1 MTQKSDELLDITI
14 ESSRDSL
21 AAIED
26 SQLLYLLLYIRP
38 HEKTVFSYLPRN
50 LTLIVD
56 CSTSM
61 KGERL
66 RNVKNAVSMIVE
78 RVGPDDIISV
88 IAFSDRAQLIRPA
101 SPLKSKAI
109 LVSQINE
116 IRAAGGTE
124 IYQGL
129 EAGLAEIRRSNLGS
143 FNNHMILFT
152 DGHTYGDARE
162 CMELARDAAVMG
174 IDISAFG
181 IGSDWNDTFLDKLVA
196 MSGSQSVYVE
206 NPSQVVGHLQERIR
220 ELGVVYASSLR
231 LISDFPPGIAL
242 LSAFKVAPYAQH
254 LAPNGSE
261 IRLGSVE
268 AESALAVLLE
278 FEIEIQ
284 ETEKKFRLPLR
295 FVADISSKQKKDYS
309 FDSNLDLVI
318 NDEKNTVDPPP
329 KLVKAVQALNFYRMN
344 ERIWQDIEVGKL
356 AGATKRLQRLNTRLI
371 ESGHSAL
378 AAKVAEETKRLDSNG
393 SWNETSRKRLKY
405 GTRSL
410 VAQTLKLEN

>member
-1 MTQKSDELLDITI
+1 M
-14 ESSRDSL
+14 
-21 AAIED
+21 
-26 SQLLYLLLYIRP
+26 
-38 HEKTVFSYLPRN
+38 
-50 LTLIVD
+50 IVD
-56 CSTSM
+56 
-61 KGERL
+61 
-66 RNVKNAVSMIVE
+66 

-101 SPLKSKAI
+101 SPLKSKATLI
-109 LVSQINE
+109 SQINE
-116 IRAAGGTE
+116 IRAVGGTE

-143 FNNHMILFT
+143 FNNHMILLT

-162 CMELARDAAVMG
+162 CMELAREAAVMG

-206 NPSQVVGHLQERIR
+206 NPSQVFGHLQERIR

-254 LAPNGSE
+254 LVPNGSE

-268 AESALAVLLE
+268 AESTLAVLLE

-295 FVADISSKQKKDYS
+295 FVADISSEQKKDYS
-309 FDSNLDLVI
+309 FDSNFDLVI
-318 NDEKNTVDPPP
+318 NDDKNTVDPPA
-329 KLVKAVQALNFYRMN
+329 KLVKAVRALNFYRMN
-344 ERIWQDIEVGKL
+344 ERIWHDIEVGEL
-356 AGATKRLQRLNTRLI
+356 TGATKRLQRLNTRLI
-371 ESGHSAL
+371 ESGHTAL
-378 AAKVAEETKRLDSNG
+378 AAKVAEETERLDSNS